1 MKGKILEIL
10 RKDGDLIS
18 GENLCNIIGVSRVAI
33 WKHIRKLQELGYPI
47 ESKPKGYQLKEDT
60 DFLFPWEFQDRREKI
75 HYFPEASS
83 TMEIA
88 MDLARK
94 KCPDFTVVIAGTQK
108 KGRGRLKRIWLSEQG
123 GLYFTLILRP
133 KIPPALTPKINFGA
147 SLCLAQILR
156 EMYGIEAGVKWPND
170 ILVQGKKISGM
181 LSQMDAEV
189 DQVNCLNIGIGLNVN
204 NDPTTE
210 EPNASSLKIILGTQ
224 CSRKKILT
232 AFLNSFEN
240 WMKNPDLE
248 TVIEEWKKYTIT
260 INKQVKI
267 ITTNS
272 IFEGIAVDVD
282 QNGALL
288 LQLEDETIK
297 TVTFGDCFHQ

>member
-10 RKDGDLIS
+10 RKEGDLIS
-18 GENLCNIIGVSRVAI
+18 GETLSNIIGVSRVAI
-33 WKHIRKLQELGYPI
+33 WKHIRRLQELGYSI
-47 ESKPKGYQLKEDT
+47 ESRPKGYQLKKDM
-60 DFLFPWEFQDRREKI
+60 DFLFSWEFPDHQKKI
-75 HYFPEASS
+75 HYFPKASS

-94 KCPDFTVVIAGTQK
+94 KCPDFTVVIAGAQK
-108 KGRGRLKRIWLSEQG
+108 KGRGRLKRVWLSEQG
-123 GLYFTLILRP
+123 GLYFTVILRP
-133 KIPPALTPKINFGA
+133 KIPPALCPKINFGA
-147 SLCLAQILR
+147 SLCLAQNLR
-156 EMYGIEAGVKWPND
+156 EMYGLDAGVKWPND

-204 NDPTTE
+204 NDPTAK
-210 EPNASSLKIILGTQ
+210 EPNASSLKILLGRQ
-224 CSRKKILT
+224 CSRKRILT

-240 WMKNPDLE
+240 WMKDPDLE
-248 TVIEEWKKYTIT
+248 TVIDEWKKYTIT
-260 INKQVKI
+260 INQRVKI

-272 IFEGIAVDVD
+272 VFEGIAVDVD
-282 QNGALL
+282 HNGALL
-288 LQLEDETIK
+288 LQLENKTIK